1 MPDQTHQE
9 EMEQLLAKLENPGL
23 DALDRIRLGEI
34 LSCYPDMLDLYL
46 DQIEMEAMLRETYG
60 LLNRSFTVS
69 PSSPTVSPG
78 INCRPRVRRS
88 IWAGAF
94 LVVASF
100 SFALIGYFF
109 GVAVGPS
116 RDESAPFSALAGDSV
131 LANESEARTP
141 VLASEMP
148 EAVNV
153 CRITHRTQAQLHQLR
168 GDSYQDVSGDEL
180 ATGQY
185 RLSQGNLGLLYESG
199 ARIILQS
206 PASFRLL
213 SSKHLI
219 LDEGRTN
226 VLCSTKQSK
235 GFLVETPSGL
245 ATDLGTEFAI
255 EVNRTDGLKDEFH
268 VFTGE
273 VSLRPKLSPYK
284 LKLTEGQATR
294 LDHKTSTPAGID
306 LDHQRFIRSFETD
319 SDEYYHKILSHEPAV
334 YYTMSD
340 VGDGNT
346 LYNETRDLYHGM
358 VIKPDQQ
365 SNHWGPGFNG
375 GTSFQ
380 MDGMNCEIYA
390 VVPDYPKAQTDE
402 LTVTAWIYAESRPCW
417 GSIAKNWGHKNEA
430 RFRGQFHFGL
440 YAFTGQLEASIN
452 DKDDQEVFAI
462 DSEPLPLHQWHHVAL
477 VVNSSSLNL
486 YRNGV
491 LVSHSKCNGLK
502 GNPDIRPLAI
512 GTKLGNAT
520 NQPAV
525 THNSFWDGLVDDLAI
540 IHRSLSADEISEL
553 YKVGLATAERFR
565 SDYRIAKDQ
574 D

>member
-1 MPDQTHQE
+1 MPDQTYQE
-9 EMEQLLAKLENPGL
+9 ELEQLLTKLEDSEL

-34 LSCYPDMLDLYL
+34 LGCDPNMLDHYL

-60 LLNRSFTVS
+60 LLNRSFIVSPNSPIISPGVNVRPRTKRSVSTGARLVLASVSFAIVGYFIGVAVS
-69 PSSPTVSPG
+69 PSQ
-78 INCRPRVRRS
+78 
-88 IWAGAF
+88 
-94 LVVASF
+94 
-100 SFALIGYFF
+100 
-109 GVAVGPS
+109 
-116 RDESAPFSALAGDSV
+116 DESALISAPAGD
-131 LANESEARTP
+131 AAIADQSEPSKP
-141 VLASEMP
+141 VLTPGTP
-148 EAVNV
+148 ETLNV
-153 CRITHRTQAQLHQLR
+153 CRISHRTQAQLHQLK

-180 ATGQY
+180 AAGQY

-245 ATDLGTEFAI
+245 ATDLGTEFAV
-255 EVNRTDGLKDEFH
+255 EVNTTNGLKDEFH

-273 VSLRPKLSPYK
+273 VSLRPKLSPYNF
-284 LKLTEGQATR
+284 KLTEGHATR

-306 LDHQRFIRSFETD
+306 LDHQRFIRSFETH
-319 SDEYYHKILSHEPAV
+319 SDEYYHKILSHKPAV

-346 LYNETRDLYHGM
+346 LYNETQDLYHGM
-358 VIKPDQQ
+358 IFKPDQQ

-390 VVPDYPKAQTDE
+390 VVPDYPKAQSDE
-402 LTVTAWIYAESRPCW
+402 LTVMAWIYAESRPCW
-417 GSIAKNWGHKNEA
+417 GSIAKNWGHKSEA

-440 YAFTGQLEASIN
+440 YAFTGQLEASVN
-452 DKDDQEVFAI
+452 DKTDQEVFAI

-477 VVNSSSLNL
+477 VVDASSLKL
-486 YRNGV
+486 YRNGAMV
-491 LVSHSKCNGLK
+491 AHSQCHGLN
-502 GNPDIRPLAI
+502 GNPEIRPLAI
-512 GTKLGNAT
+512 GTKLGNET
-520 NQPAV
+520 IKPAV
-525 THNSFWDGLVDDLAI
+525 THNSFWDGRVDHLAI
-540 IHRSLSADEISEL
+540 INKSLSADEISEL
-553 YKVGLATAERFR
+553 YHIGVTSSEEFLGNN
-565 SDYRIAKDQ
+565 RIVKLQ
-574 D
+574 E